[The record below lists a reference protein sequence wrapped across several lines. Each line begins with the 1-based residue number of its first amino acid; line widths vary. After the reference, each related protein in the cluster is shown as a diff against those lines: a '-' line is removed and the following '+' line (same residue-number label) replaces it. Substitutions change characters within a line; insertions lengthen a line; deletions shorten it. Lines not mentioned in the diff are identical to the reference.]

1 MGRRLCANS
10 WHQKKITKNN
20 WLGQRAQTRPE
31 KKGHGKIGKIE
42 TEIAQHLERESR
54 HCCRYK

>member
-1 MGRRLCANS
+1 LARERRPD
-10 WHQKKITKNN
+10 QK
-20 WLGQRAQTRPE
+20 